1 MEENMGLK
9 SRKEKIKSFLPI
21 KYFYEDCFE
30 KNGNRN
36 TILADLKL
44 KGLNESD
51 IFKCGPLLNKEQEH
65 HLFRKY
71 NYLKYRLFKLTNLK
85 IDRISE
91 KSVDNIES
99 VIDKMQQTRNIILKC
114 NTRLVVK
121 PATYC
126 FEKDSFNGEEF
137 VSNGF
142 AHLIKAIDYFDHR
155 RGIKFSTYAVWVLK
169 RNLSRDRGN
178 MFERRMTLYEGF
190 DNNDG
195 DKFEPIDSKDNNFTE
210 VNHEYNASFVKEMLD
225 DFVSKSKV
233 SSRDIEVL
241 RRIYGVDGH
250 NRCTLKD
257 IGKSLGISKER
268 ARQIKNKVVE
278 LLQEEKYKYDPI
290 S

>member
-1 MEENMGLK
+1 MDLK

-30 KNGNRN
+30 KNNRN

-51 IFKCGPLLNKEQEH
+51 IFKCGPLLKREQEH

-71 NYLKYRLFKLTNLK
+71 NYLKYRLFKLTSLK

-91 KSVDNIES
+91 KSVENIES
-99 VIDKMQQTRNIILKC
+99 VIEKIQQTRNIILKC

-121 PATYC
+121 PATFC

-178 MFERRMTLYEGF
+178 MFERRMALYEGF
-190 DNNDG
+190 DNNNDD
-195 DKFEPIDSKDNNFTE
+195 DKFDPIDSRDNLFTE
-210 VNHEYNASFVKEMLD
+210 INHEYNASFIKEMLD
-225 DFVSKSKV
+225 DFISKSKA
-233 SSRDIEVL
+233 STRDVEVL
-241 RRIYGVDGH
+241 RRIYGVDGR
-250 NRCTLKD
+250 NRSTLVE
-257 IGKSLGISKER
+257 IGKALGISKER

-278 LLQEEKYKYDPI
+278 LLQQEKYKYDPVA
-290 S
+290 